1 MGVKLDR
8 TKKFKILKNASR
20 TAGEITARYEQNGL
34 FFTCGGHLLE
44 DMVKKEPLVKTEPLA
59 EDSFPCPFC
68 EKIYKDEQW
77 LDRHI
82 KSKHTE
88 E

>member
-1 MGVKLDR
+1 MGVKLDK
-8 TKKFKILKNASR
+8 TKKFKILKNTSR
-20 TAGEITARYEQNGL
+20 AVGEITARYEQNGL

-44 DMVKKEPLVKTEPLA
+44 DMVKKADPEINEPEPTA
-59 EDSFPCPFC
+59 FQCPFC
-68 EKIYKDEQW
+68 EKTYKEEQW

-88 E
+88 G